1 MAIAG
6 ERRTKAAAKG
16 DDEWIGGQK
25 FWVARGSP

>member
-6 ERRTKAAAKG
+6 ERRTKAAA

-25 FWVARGSP
+25 FWVARGGP